1 MQFRCNCKAC
11 SNLHNEQLR
20 RKCAKSTQSA
30 QIIFAQFLSY
40 RVTGTPLVIIN
51 RAPTAWDNVATLVMH
66 DSIGKVLS
74 EAIG

>member
-1 MQFRCNCKAC
+1 MVLVCGTSLKVRPANQ
-11 SNLHNEQLR
+11 
-20 RKCAKSTQSA
+20 QS
-30 QIIFAQFLSY
+30 SY
-40 RVTGTPLVIIN
+40 RVVGTPLVIIN